1 MIYISNKISR
11 YEISELWHLSKHQT
25 FMKSETHSNK
35 ILIFFYKRRK
45 IFFSIRKDLC
55 IEGLSFILVS
65 LFFLREFEKKPFN
78 IKKGAFEI
86 RSSLNKSHSLSIMLN
101 NNDIIC
107 YVSSNFPFF
116 PIILFKYLLFCLSEK
131 KEALLIQ

>member
-25 FMKSETHSNK
+25 FMTSETHSNK
-35 ILIFFYKRRK
+35 ILIFFHKKRK
-45 IFFSIRKDLC
+45 IFFSIRKDLLHK
-55 IEGLSFILVS
+55 GLSFILLS

-107 YVSSNFPFF
+107 HVSSNFPFF

-131 KEALLIQ
+131 EEALLIQ

>member
-1 MIYISNKISR
+1 
-11 YEISELWHLSKHQT
+11 
-25 FMKSETHSNK
+25 MKSETHFNK
-35 ILIFFYKRRK
+35 IFIFFHKKRK
-45 IFFSIRKDLC
+45 IFFSIRKDLLYK
-55 IEGLSFILVS
+55 GLSFILLS

-107 YVSSNFPFF
+107 HVSSNFPFF
-116 PIILFKYLLFCLSEK
+116 PLILFKYLLFCLSEK
-131 KEALLIQ
+131 EEALLI

>member
-11 YEISELWHLSKHQT
+11 YEISELWHFSKHQT
-25 FMKSETHSNK
+25 FMKSETHFNK
-35 ILIFFYKRRK
+35 ILIFFHKKRK
-45 IFFSIRKDLC
+45 IFFSIRKDLLYK
-55 IEGLSFILVS
+55 GLSFILLS

-107 YVSSNFPFF
+107 HVSSNFPFF